1 MTIGAK
7 LSERC
12 QGTCE
17 LCNSL
22 PAKHEYVVSPK
33 SDDRIENQ
41 VAICDTCFSHLNDQD
56 QGDYWRC
63 AEGSIW
69 SAEPSV
75 QALSY
80 RMLYANR
87 DQQWASQVL
96 SSVDLDEDTLDW
108 AKNSF
113 IVASVHKDAF
123 GNQLVSGDTVVL
135 TQGLDVKGTSFS
147 AAKGTIVKKIR
158 LVKENTEQIEGRIND
173 QTIVLMTKFVK
184 KG

>member
-1 MTIGAK
+1 MTIEAK

-12 QGTCE
+12 QGVCE
-17 LCNSL
+17 LCNSM
-22 PAKHEYVVSPK
+22 PAEHAYVVSPK
-33 SDDRIENQ
+33 SDEGIQNQ
-41 VAICDTCFSHLNDQD
+41 VALCNNCFSHLDEKD

-63 AEGSIW
+63 AEGSVW

-75 QALSY
+75 QALGY
-80 RMLYANR
+80 RILYTYKDQEWAN
-87 DQQWASQVL
+87 QVI

-108 AKNSF
+108 AKHTF

-123 GNQLVSGDTVVL
+123 GNQLESGDTVVL

-147 AAKGTIVKKIR
+147 AAKGTIIKKIR